1 MAKPMT
7 FHVLVPDNVHQK
19 AIDILESSAGIRVAA
34 PGRMERATLLEA
46 VVDADALIIRSGVRA
61 DAELLAGAP
70 QLKAIARAGVGVDNV
85 DLEAATAQ
93 GVIVMNTP
101 GGNTISTAEHSI
113 GLMLALSRHIPQGH
127 QSLAEGRWD
136 RKTFTGVELKG
147 KTLGII
153 GLGRI
158 GGAIA
163 ARAQAFEMRVI
174 AHDPYLPPDIAAAQD
189 VPLLALDEV
198 YARSDYL
205 SLHALVTDETRGM
218 INADSISRM
227 KRGIRIINAAR
238 GALIN
243 SADLAAALQ
252 SDIVAGAALDVYE
265 QEPPPADHPLIGLPN
280 VVHTPHLA
288 ASTSDAQ
295 VTVAVEAAQLIVD
308 YLLEGRPA
316 NLCNPDALE
325 SKRC

>member
-1 MAKPMT
+1 MT

-19 AIDILESSAGIRVAA
+19 AIDILEASAGIRVSA
-34 PGRMERATLLEA
+34 PGKLERVTLLEA
-46 VVDADALIIRSGVRA
+46 VADANALIIRSGVRA
-61 DAELLAGAP
+61 DAELIARAP
-70 QLKAIARAGVGVDNV
+70 QLKAIARAGVGVDNI
-85 DLEAATAQ
+85 DLAAASAQ
-93 GVIVMNTP
+93 GVVVMNTP

-113 GLMLALSRHIPQGH
+113 GLMIALSRHIPQGH

-136 RKTFTGVELKG
+136 RKAFTGVELKG
-147 KTLGII
+147 KTVGII

-158 GGAIA
+158 GQAIA
-163 ARAQAFEMRVI
+163 MRAHAFEMTTI
-174 AHDPYLPPDIAAAQD
+174 AHDPYLPPAVAAAIN

-205 SLHALVTDETRGM
+205 SLHALVTDETRAM
-218 INADSISRM
+218 INAGSIA
-227 KRGIRIINAAR
+227 KLKTGVRIINAAR

-243 SADLAAALQ
+243 SADLAMALKAGK
-252 SDIVAGAALDVYE
+252 VAGAALDVYE

-295 VTVAVEAAQLIVD
+295 VTVAVEAAELIVNF
-308 YLLEGRPA
+308 LLEGVAA
-316 NLCNPDALE
+316 NVCNSEVLP
-325 SKRC
+325 SR